1 MKINIPFGKPTINKK
16 EISLVNKVLKS
27 GIYVHGSKSSDFEK
41 KFLKFTRAKFAIT
54 VSSCTAGMHLIYFSL
69 GVGKGDEVILPA
81 QTHTA
86 TAHAIELT
94 GAKPVF
100 VDCDKKNGNIN
111 TQEILKKINRKTK
124 VICVVHYLGI
134 PVNINPIKKI
144 AKRKKIFILEDCALS
159 LGAKFNNT
167 HTGLLGDAGVFSFYP
182 VKHMTTAEGG
192 MVITNNKS
200 LSEKIKLKKAF
211 GINKSFN
218 ERKVSGMYDAIELGF
233 NYRMSEIHAAIG
245 LEQLKKLP
253 KFLSVRKKNFKYLKK
268 KLEKY
273 SNIRILDNTEKGFE
287 NSYYCLNIV
296 LLNKLRKK
304 RLDIINYLKSKKIG
318 TSIYYPQPVP
328 RMTYYKKKYGFN
340 PKNFINASEISDF
353 SISIPVGPHI
363 NKKNLIYIKNN
374 LEKIINKFNEGK

>member
-1 MKINIPFGKPTINKK
+1 MN
-16 EISLVNKVLKS
+16 
-27 GIYVHGSKSSDFEK
+27 
-41 KFLKFTRAKFAIT
+41 
-54 VSSCTAGMHLIYFSL
+54 HLIYFSL

-124 VICVVHYLGI
+124 AICVVHYLGI

-159 LGAKFNNT
+159 LGAKYNNT

-218 ERKVSGMYDAIELGF
+218 ERKVSGIYDAIELGF

-253 KFLSVRKKNFKYLKK
+253 KFLSARKKNFKYLKK
-268 KLEKY
+268 KLEKH
-273 SNIRILDNTEKGFE
+273 SNIRILDNTKKGFK

-363 NKKNLIYIKNN
+363 NKKSLIYIKNN